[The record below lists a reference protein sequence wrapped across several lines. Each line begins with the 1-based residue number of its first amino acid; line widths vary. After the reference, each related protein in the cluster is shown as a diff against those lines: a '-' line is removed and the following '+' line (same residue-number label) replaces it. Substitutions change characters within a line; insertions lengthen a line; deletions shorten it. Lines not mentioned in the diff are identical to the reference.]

1 MIKQFLL
8 LEWRSFFRSSSVGK
22 SIALKIFLGFLALYF
37 SLSFLA
43 LGFGLYKILEEV
55 FPTINPFISIQNYIA
70 SWIGFQ
76 IIIRFFMQTL
86 PVINMK
92 SFLTQNIKKKTI
104 INYVLIKSLFSF
116 YNLISLLLFIP
127 FTIIAYYEKA
137 ISASQAI
144 TWFIS
149 VFLINIILNYINF
162 LIKKSFTA
170 QLSKF
175 IPFVV
180 MGLILG
186 VLDYFNVFSIS
197 EKVANAML
205 FLSNNPITCIGLLA
219 FLIAIYFLNY
229 TFLSKNFY
237 LDSFLKSKTA
247 TAETTDLSWTK
258 RFGSIA
264 PFLQLDLKLIW
275 RNKRPRTTILLSLI
289 FLVYGLIFYTN
300 PVYQKMPAFF
310 VFIGI
315 FTSGM
320 FTINFGQ
327 FIPAWDSN
335 YFSLIHAQNIQLKN
349 YLASKA
355 GLMTFSIIVLGLLSI
370 PYVYFGWHILWI
382 NLACVVYNIGINV
395 LVILYAG
402 SFNKKKIDLEKSPF
416 MNYQGT
422 GAAQWI
428 VGIPLM
434 LLPLLIWYLFFKL
447 TNMNAATILL
457 ASIGIIGIFLR
468 SFFMDKIAKAY
479 KKRKYQTIAGF
490 KQQEN

>member
-1 MIKQFLL
+1 MIKHFLQ
-8 LEWRSFFRSSSVGK
+8 LEWKSFFRSSSVEK
-22 SIALKIFLGFLALYF
+22 SIALKMLLGFFALYF

-43 LGFGLYKILEEV
+43 LGLGLYKILEEI
-55 FPTINPFISIQNYIA
+55 FPKTNPFLSIQNYIA

-76 IIIRFFMQTL
+76 LILRFFMQTL

-92 SFLTQNIKKKTI
+92 SFLTQNIKKKKI
-104 INYVLIKSLFSF
+104 INYVLVKTLFSF
-116 YNLISLLLFIP
+116 YNLISLFIFIP
-127 FTIIAYYEKA
+127 FTLIAYSEKA
-137 ISASQAI
+137 IAASQAI

-186 VLDYFNVFSIS
+186 VLDYFNIFSIS
-197 EKVANAML
+197 ESIANAML
-205 FLSNNPITCIGLLA
+205 FVSNNPLTIISLLA
-219 FLIAIYFLNY
+219 VLGAIYFLNY
-229 TFLSKNFY
+229 SFLSKNFY
-237 LDSFLKSKTA
+237 LDSFLKSKTT
-247 TAETTDLSWTK
+247 TAETTDLTWTK

-275 RNKRPRTTILLSLI
+275 RNKRPRTTIFLSVLI
-289 FLVYGLIFYTN
+289 LAYGLIFYNN

-310 VFIGI
+310 VFVGI

-320 FTINFGQ
+320 FMINFGQ

-335 YFSLIHAQNIQLKN
+335 YFSLIHAQNIQFRN

-355 GLMTFSIIVLGLLSI
+355 ALMTFSTLVLGLLSI

-382 NLACVVYNIGINV
+382 NLACAIYNIGINV

-434 LLPLLIWYLFFKL
+434 LFPLLLWYLFFKW
-447 TNMNAATILL
+447 TNMNTATILL
-457 ASIGIIGIFLR
+457 AIIGILGLIFR
-468 SFFMDKIAKAY
+468 SFFMKKITLAY
-479 KKRKYQTIAGF
+479 KKRKYQAIAGF